1 VYAVGAIDLTRHGSG
16 GPGCPQGVPAVHG
29 RTGRG
34 PRRASGDQAGAMNGG
49 LVRTVLAGVVGVV
62 TAVGQVPVDP
72 GGPGAGPGSSAAG
85 PSGAG
90 PSGAGP
96 SGVAAVPAPGARY
109 SWPLLPRPPVG
120 DVFRAP
126 SFRYGTGHRGADLV
140 GTAGQ
145 AVLAARAGTVVFAAR
160 LAGRGVVSIEH
171 ADGLRTTYEPV
182 RATVAAGVR
191 VGRGD
196 VIGVLE
202 AGHAGCP
209 TEACLHWG
217 VRRGEADYLDPL
229 VLLRPAR
236 VRLLPEPPPV

>member
-1 VYAVGAIDLTRHGSG
+1 
-16 GPGCPQGVPAVHG
+16 
-29 RTGRG
+29 
-34 PRRASGDQAGAMNGG
+34 
-49 LVRTVLAGVVGVV
+49 
-62 TAVGQVPVDP
+62 
-72 GGPGAGPGSSAAG
+72 
-85 PSGAG
+85 
-90 PSGAGP
+90 
-96 SGVAAVPAPGARY
+96 
-109 SWPLLPRPPVG
+109 
-120 DVFRAP
+120 
-126 SFRYGTGHRGADLV
+126 
-140 GTAGQ
+140 
-145 AVLAARAGTVVFAAR
+145 
-160 LAGRGVVSIEH
+160 VVSIEH

-229 VLLRPAR
+229 VLLRTAR